1 MLQTCVSQDSLMIVI
16 SLIALPCQK
25 SGAFHCLNLPVLR
38 MCHHWGKKWLMPSLM
53 ANTGTIN
60 DNPASFYKPSKGLPP
75 RASQDS

>member
-38 MCHHWGKKWLMPSLM
+38 MCHHWKKVVN
-53 ANTGTIN
+53 AITDGQHRN
-60 DNPASFYKPSKGLPP
+60 YK
-75 RASQDS
+75 